1 MMNAASDEM
10 VDYVRA
16 TALLLDM
23 PLDAAQL
30 QRVAGHLARTKLLA
44 DALAAVPLAHD
55 DEPAEMFCPAP
66 FPPMDAAA

>member
-1 MMNAASDEM
+1 MMKAASDDL

-30 QRVAGHLARTKLLA
+30 QRVAAHLARTKLLA
-44 DALAAVPLAHD
+44 DALAAVPLAPG

-66 FPPMDAAA
+66 FPPQDSTP